1 MIFNGLVYTTVYA
14 GTIDISTS
22 STSISIHGI
31 LKRDEDYAIAEKDGD
46 TFKCL
51 YFDNQFNYFS
61 AFAKFSDLG
70 KKQYNYDKDIPN
82 PQSPIRI
89 SNNQRQII

>member
-1 MIFNGLVYTTVYA
+1 
-14 GTIDISTS
+14 
-22 STSISIHGI
+22 
-31 LKRDEDYAIAEKDGD
+31 LKRDEDYASAEKDGD

-82 PQSPIRI
+82 PQSPFL
-89 SNNQRQII
+89 IIIYLINKINLFSKKI